1 MIKIITDS
9 TSGLAQDFLAERNIK
24 VVPLKVNF
32 SDTESYDEITGISNE
47 EFYRRLTT
55 EKTIPFTSQ
64 PSAGEFKAAFE
75 EVAQNPDDEILVLT
89 LSGKLSGTIASAQTA
104 KTMLPDLSI
113 TLFDSLSLALGLGF
127 MVATASDMALA
138 GKSMGEIVTRLEQM
152 RRDMKIYF
160 VVDTLE
166 YLHKGGRI
174 GGASAFL
181 GSILNIKPILTID
194 NGLIEP
200 FDKVRTKKKALAR
213 IVELLQESV
222 PSVDHP
228 VQLGVMHAAAF
239 SEVPALETRAFSPFS
254 NIERAIVTEI
264 GPVLGTHGGPG
275 LLGAGIC
282 PNPVE

>member
-1 MIKIITDS
+1 MIRIITDS
-9 TSGLAQDFLAERNIK
+9 TSGLAQDFLAEKNIK

-32 SDTESYDEITGISNE
+32 SDTESYAEIIGISNE

-55 EKTIPFTSQ
+55 EDTIPFTSQ
-64 PSAGEFKAAFE
+64 PSAGEFKAAYE
-75 EVAQNPDDEILVLT
+75 EVATHPDDEILVLT
-89 LSGKLSGTIASAQTA
+89 LSGKLSGTIASAQAA
-104 KTMLPDLSI
+104 KTMLPDFNI

-127 MVATASDMALA
+127 MVATASDMASA
-138 GKSMGEIVTRLEQM
+138 GKSMDEIIQRLEQM

-181 GSILNIKPILTID
+181 GSILNIKPILTIE

-222 PSVDHP
+222 PSNDHP
-228 VQLGVMHAAAF
+228 VQVGVMHANAL
-239 SEVPALETRAFSPFS
+239 SEVPALETNALSPFS
-254 NIERAIVTEI
+254 NIKRSIVTEI

-275 LLGAGIC
+275 LLGVGIC

>member
-9 TSGLAQDFLAERNIK
+9 TSGLTQEFLSERNITM
-24 VVPLKVNF
+24 VPLKVNF
-32 SDTESYDEITGISNE
+32 GDDESYPEIIGISNE
-47 EFYRRLTT
+47 DFYHRLTT
-55 EKTIPFTSQ
+55 EDIIPFTSQ
-64 PSAGEFKAAFE
+64 PSAGEFKTAFE
-75 EVAQNPDDEILVLT
+75 EAATNPDDEILT
-89 LSGKLSGTIASAQTA
+89 ITISGKLSGTIASAETA
-104 KTMLPDLSI
+104 KTMLPHLNI
-113 TLFDSLSLALGLGF
+113 TLFDSLSTALGLGF

-138 GKSMGEIVTRLEQM
+138 GQSMDKILSRLEQM
-152 RRDMKIYF
+152 RRDMKIFF

-181 GSILNIKPILTID
+181 GSLLNIKPILTID

-200 FDKVRTKKKALAR
+200 FDKVRTKKKAIAR

-228 VQLGVMHAAAF
+228 SQLGIMHAAAHEEF
-239 SEVPALETRAFSPFS
+239 PALQAQAMKPFS
-254 NIERAIVTEI
+254 NIYRSIISEI

-282 PNPVE
+282 PDPVE